1 MRLIDSSAWVEFLG
15 GSKFGLALGNEFP
28 SNNEWLVPTIVQLE
42 LAKWLAREISEDKAD
57 RLIAFTGTC
66 VLAPLT
72 TSIALEAAV
81 CCAQYR
87 LATADAI
94 IYATAK
100 VYSAEL
106 LTCDKHFDGLPGVK
120 FIRKPG

>member
-1 MRLIDSSAWVEFLG
+1 MRLIDSSIWVEFLR
-15 GSKFGLALGNEFP
+15 GSKFGLALSGEFP

-42 LAKWLAREISEDKAD
+42 LAKWLVREISEDKAD

-66 VLAPLT
+66 VVAPLT
-72 TSIALEAAV
+72 TAIALAAANSCV
-81 CCAQYR
+81 QYR

-94 IYATAK
+94 VYATAK
-100 VYSAEL
+100 AYSAEL